1 MKETLL
7 DIMETDFKE
16 STKDDS
22 RTSRETHHIV
32 RKVALCNTS
41 DNARTHACEKYVH
54 LATGNVTFER
64 EVCRVHFRG
73 QFWSG
78 KQLEE
83 KTSERRRFT
92 RRVVTPSSSSSRK
105 CADSAHPLS
114 SRSFYVLFYVVVF
127 LFVEEEAK
135 SSSLEVFS
143 VVVVVQ
149 R

>member
-1 MKETLL
+1 M

-41 DNARTHACEKYVH
+41 DNAHTHAWCEKYVH

-64 EVCRVHFRG
+64 EVCRVHFGG

-92 RRVVTPSSSSSRK
+92 RGVVTPPSSSSSRK
-105 CADSAHPLS
+105 CADSAHHPIVSLFLRPLLRRRLPLRGR
-114 SRSFYVLFYVVVF
+114 RSKVVV
-127 LFVEEEAK
+127 A
-135 SSSLEVFS
+135 
-143 VVVVVQ
+143 
-149 R
+149 